1 MGKNAFKIKT
11 EYYFHCK
18 NETVKARKEYKDF
31 VKNSRKILKYENQ
44 LDCDRNDQLVEAYR
58 DIYERGKESHPFYTD
73 PKNENNRKSFY
84 NKYCI
89 SPRRMNYNILR
100 KANAEKCLELK
111 NKIKQCQRLEE
122 KARQGLLDY
131 FDNRTVW
138 FVASVRDVLQEVPEE
153 VKKFKGL
160 PKDYKYEN
168 HDSVTWGF
176 YYDLGKALN
185 VVHNNISDLWECNWY
200 QYVVIEAHEAGL
212 LGLKDPFDR
221 ANCLWFKPIVEVDE
235 KGQKYCK
242 GWKSCEQPAFAKGFC
257 GWTLS

>member
-58 DIYERGKESHPFYTD
+58 DIYGRGKESHPFYTD

-111 NKIKQCQRLEE
+111 SERIF
-122 KARQGLLDY
+122 G
-131 FDNRTVW
+131 
-138 FVASVRDVLQEVPEE
+138 
-153 VKKFKGL
+153 
-160 PKDYKYEN
+160 
-168 HDSVTWGF
+168 
-176 YYDLGKALN
+176 
-185 VVHNNISDLWECNWY
+185 
-200 QYVVIEAHEAGL
+200 
-212 LGLKDPFDR
+212 
-221 ANCLWFKPIVEVDE
+221 
-235 KGQKYCK
+235 
-242 GWKSCEQPAFAKGFC
+242 
-257 GWTLS
+257 